1 MDACNCLL
9 LHPSKSR
16 ANQYE
21 WLHCV
26 IEFRLNSRK
35 TSMKNLKFTVM
46 SLPFGKMSYD
56 EISMFWDVSSSSSD
70 LFLVFEQVLR
80 AAGACF

>member
-1 MDACNCLL
+1 MHPDKR

-21 WLHCV
+21 WLYCA

-35 TSMKNLKFTVM
+35 NSMKNLKFTVI

-56 EISMFWDVSSSSSD
+56 EISMFWDVRSSSSD
-70 LFLVFEQVLR
+70 LFLVFDQVLR
-80 AAGACF
+80 AADF